1 MVDCKL
7 IVEFRQT
14 QNGDLQSKYSYGRGS
29 VEDQEDSDSEIEA
42 FNEKQKDAEK
52 NENFRMV
59 RGNKS
64 GLVLRN
70 V

>member
-1 MVDCKL
+1 M
-7 IVEFRQT
+7 
-14 QNGDLQSKYSYGRGS
+14 
-29 VEDQEDSDSEIEA
+29 EDQEDSDSEFEA
-42 FNEKQKDAEK
+42 INEKHKDAEK
-52 NENFRMV
+52 KENLRMV